1 MKILCLKERVRR
13 ERDIGKKTAKGVCF
27 PRRQEGRVQSAVL
40 QSSLRRM
47 TSFLQLGEQSQMRMQ
62 LNIYNQNMNKKLG
75 MAPSP
80 DSIGSIKAMPWAETL
95 VETGEIATLERHQE
109 HT

>member
-47 TSFLQLGEQSQMRMQ
+47 TSFLQLGEQNQMRMQ